1 MAKELR
7 LPRVNSVIISG
18 RLTRDVELRYT
29 QSGTP
34 VAKVPIAFDRSYKDA
49 SGEWQQEASFMDV
62 VVWSKRGEQCAEYL
76 KKGSPVLIEGYLK
89 TRTYTDKDNQ
99 NRKIV
104 EIVAQ
109 RINFLEKSEIVAQT
123 SEEKTEKKVDEKAP
137 AATTTDDEVPF

>member
-7 LPRVNSVIISG
+7 LPRINSVIISG

-29 QSGTP
+29 QGGTP

-49 SGEWQQEASFMDV
+49 SGEWQQEASFIDV
-62 VVWSKRGEQCAEYL
+62 TVWSKRGEQCAEYL
-76 KKGSPVLIEGYLK
+76 KKGSPILVEGYLK

-109 RINFLEKSEIVAQT
+109 RINFLEKSEIDVET
-123 SEEKTEKKVDEKAP
+123 SKDETKQKVVNEALD
-137 AATTTDDEVPF
+137 ATTKDDEVPF

>member
-34 VAKVPIAFDRSYKDA
+34 VAKVSIAFDRSYKDA

-62 VVWSKRGEQCAEYL
+62 TVWSKRGEQCAEYL

-89 TRTYTDKDNQ
+89 TQTYTDKNNQ
-99 NRKIV
+99 NRKFV
-104 EIVAQ
+104 EIVAH
-109 RINFLEKSEIVAQT
+109 RINFLEKSEIVAQA
-123 SEEKTEKKVDEKAP
+123 SEEQTEKKINEKAP